1 MLQEAASSTLCFK
14 DLFYFFIRVYY
25 TPLCI
30 YHLCLGAH
38 RGHKGTL
45 DPLELELQ
53 AVAYVG
59 ARNKIQVLSKS
70 SQCP

>member
-1 MLQEAASSTLCFK
+1 MLQEAASSTLYFK
-14 DLFYFFIRVYY
+14 DLFYFFIRVY

-30 YHLCLGAH
+30 YYLCLGAH